1 MEIGLLVVLIL
12 VNGVFAMSEIA
23 LVTARRARLQSL
35 ADDGDRLAAAAIK
48 IQDEPTR
55 LLSTIQIFLTL
66 IGILNGV
73 VGEAALARPFALR
86 LQQWGMAEDT
96 SGYVS
101 TLVVVVVITYFT
113 IVVGELVPKRV
124 GQIRPE
130 AIARIT
136 AAPMNML
143 SIATAPFVQ
152 LLTFSTEV
160 LLRLLNLKG
169 KRQVVTEE
177 EIHSLL
183 EEGSDAG
190 VIDRQ
195 ERTMARNVF
204 LLDDRAVVSLM
215 IPRLDVFYLDVEEP
229 LEDNI
234 RRLQDTEH
242 SRFPVCR
249 GGWEDVLGIAS
260 SKTLLAQALRGER
273 LDLRAN
279 LQPAVFVPE
288 TINGN
293 ELLESFRTSN
303 VHSALVVDEYGD
315 VQGFVTL
322 HDVLEAITGEFHTA
336 NREDSWAV
344 QREDGSWL
352 LDGML
357 AIPELK
363 DTLQL
368 KSVIE
373 EERGR
378 YHTLAGM
385 LMHLLGRV
393 PVETDHVEWE
403 KWRFEIVDM
412 DGQRIDKVL
421 ATPVSVVEV
430 DDDV

>member
-1 MEIGLLVVLIL
+1 MEIALLFVLIL
-12 VNGVFAMSEIA
+12 INGVFAMSEIA
-23 LVTARRARLQSL
+23 LVTARRARLQGM
-35 ADDGDRLAAAAIK
+35 ADDGDRKAAAAIALGE
-48 IQDEPTR
+48 DPTR
-55 LLSTIQIFLTL
+55 FLSTIQIGITS

-73 VGEAALARPFALR
+73 VGEAVLARPLSAWLR
-86 LQQWGMAEDT
+86 A
-96 SGYVS
+96 SGVEEGTASYVS
-101 TLVVVVVITYFT
+101 TAIAVIVITYFS
-113 IVVGELVPKRV
+113 IVIGELVPKRV

-130 AIARIT
+130 AIARFV
-136 AAPMNML
+136 AAPMNVL
-143 SIATAPFVQ
+143 GFVTRPFVK
-152 LLTFSTEV
+152 LLTGSTE
-160 LLRLLNLKG
+160 LLLKLLHLGG
-169 KRQVVTEE
+169 KRDAITEE

-183 EEGSDAG
+183 EEGSESGA
-190 VIDRQ
+190 IDRQ
-195 ERTMARNVF
+195 EHAMARNVF

-215 IPRLDVFYLDVEEP
+215 IPRLDVTYLDVDDPIEET
-229 LEDNI
+229 LRKIQES
-234 RRLQDTEH
+234 EF
-242 SRFPVCR
+242 SRFPVCS
-249 GGWEDVLGIAS
+249 GGWDDVLGMAS
-260 SKTLLAQALRGER
+260 AKMLLGQTLRGQPI
-273 LDLRAN
+273 DLRAN

-288 TINGN
+288 TIDAS

-303 VHSALVVDEYGD
+303 VHSAIVVDEYGD
-315 VQGFVTL
+315 VQGLVTL

-336 NREDSWAV
+336 NREDSWAL

-363 DTLQL
+363 DKLQL
-368 KSVIE
+368 RSVIE

-421 ATPVSVVEV
+421 ATPVPVVEV
-430 DDDV
+430 EEE